1 VLTRRISGSIGDTA
15 SPPREWRAS
24 FNPEGES
31 MQLDVFMA
39 EVFGTMILILLG
51 DGVVAGV
58 LLAKSKSNN
67 SGWVV
72 ITFAWAF
79 AVFAGVVVAGPFS
92 GAHLNPAVTIG
103 IYAND
108 LLAGNEIDAALFG
121 TYIAGEMIG
130 AMIGAFLVFLHYYP
144 HWAVTEDPGLKLA
157 VFSTGPA
164 IRNTVWNFWSEVVG
178 TFVLVFV
185 IFCFGNN
192 AGPETGGLAS
202 LGALPVAFLVLVIG
216 MSLGGTTGY
225 AINPARDLGP
235 RIMHAILP
243 IPGKGSSDWAYSWIP
258 VVGPLVGGVVAAIVY
273 QLIFVTTIVDAA
285 AA

>member
-1 VLTRRISGSIGDTA
+1 MTTTDILIG
-15 SPPREWRAS
+15 EI
-24 FNPEGES
+24 
-31 MQLDVFMA
+31 
-39 EVFGTMILILLG
+39 FGTMLLILLG

-58 LLAKSKSNN
+58 LLAKSKAQNA
-67 SGWVV
+67 GWIV

-79 AVFAGVVVAGPFS
+79 AVFAGVVVAGPVS

-103 IYAND
+103 
-108 LLAGNEIDAALFG
+108 LAVDNSLSPSTGG
-121 TYIAGEMIG
+121 TTWDQVPFYLIG
-130 AMIGAFLVFLHYYP
+130 QFIGAFIGAALVALHYWP
-144 HWAVTEDPGLKLA
+144 HWKETEDPGLKLA

-164 IRNTVWNFWSEVVG
+164 IRNTPLNLISEIIG

-185 IFCFGNN
+185 ILAFGTN
-192 AGPETGGLAS
+192 GPATEVGA

-216 MSLGGTTGY
+216 LALGGTTGY

-258 VVGPLVGGVVAAIVY
+258 VVGPLVGDGRRPHRAPAA
-273 QLIFVTTIVDAA
+273 
-285 AA
+285 